1 MKSIEEIMAYTSVFG
16 IISAKQI
23 AGLAALIAAPMLM
36 GATSSANVDV
46 NLHGLRSD
54 KGNILICITEAPD
67 HFPNCSDDPNARH
80 LKLPTVKAAHIAFND
95 LASGDYAVALIH
107 DENANGK
114 LDVAGIIPT
123 EGVGFSRNPHLYFS
137 APKFKSADF
146 AVTSGT
152 VNQDI
157 KMKYFL

>member
-1 MKSIEEIMAYTSVFG
+1 LG
-16 IISAKQI
+16 
-23 AGLAALIAAPMLM
+23 ALIAAPLLM
-36 GATSSANVDV
+36 GAAPSASVDV

-54 KGNILICITEAPD
+54 KGNILICVTEAPN
-67 HFPNCSDDPNARH
+67 HFPNCSDDPQARR
-80 LKLPTVKAAHIAFND
+80 LKVPTAKAAHITFND
-95 LASGDYAVALIH
+95 MPSGDYAVALIH

-146 AVTSGT
+146 PVASGVVT
-152 VNQDI
+152 QDI